1 MKAAGFWFIQ
11 KFRTRDCA
19 RDELTK
25 ASVSSVTGDASKRI
39 GKGNK
44 PLEFAALGK
53 RLRSARR
60 QRKMRLKDVAEMV
73 GCSESM
79 LSKIE
84 CDRVQPS
91 LQMLHRI
98 ANVLDTSI
106 GNLFAEQRESN
117 LEVYRKGKRPVVV
130 IAGDDSQ
137 PQIRL
142 ERLAPHFDEQQ
153 IDGNIH
159 IVEPGANN
167 GGEIKHLGQEIG
179 YVLEGQ
185 IELVIGDQSYQL
197 AEGDSFFLKS
207 DMPHSYRNIGKK
219 PARVIW
225 INTPPTF

>member
-1 MKAAGFWFIQ
+1 MG
-11 KFRTRDCA
+11 
-19 RDELTK
+19 ELRG
-25 ASVSSVTGDASKRI
+25 SRSKRV
-39 GKGNK
+39 GAYDT

-60 QRKMRLKDVAEMV
+60 QRKMRLKDVAEKV

-98 ANVLDTSI
+98 SNVLDTSI

-117 LEVYRKGKRPVVV
+117 VEVYRKGKRPVIV
-130 IAGDDSQ
+130 IAGDDSK
-137 PQIRL
+137 PRIRL
-142 ERLAPHFDEQQ
+142 ERLAPHFDGQQ

-179 YVLEGQ
+179 YLLEGQ
-185 IELVIGDQSYQL
+185 IELVIGDEHFHL
-197 AEGDSFFLKS
+197 AEGDSFFFKS
-207 DMPHSYRNIGKK
+207 DLPHSYRNVGKK
-219 PARVIW
+219 LARVIW

>member
-1 MKAAGFWFIQ
+1 MGRATTGAAG
-11 KFRTRDCA
+11 RRA
-19 RDELTK
+19 
-25 ASVSSVTGDASKRI
+25 
-39 GKGNK
+39 GNREK

-60 QRKMRLKDVAEMV
+60 QRKMRLKDVAAIV

-98 ANVLDTSI
+98 ANVLETSI
-106 GNLFAEQRESN
+106 GNLFAEQRESSV
-117 LEVYRKGKRPVVV
+117 EVYRKGKRPVVV
-130 IAGDDSQ
+130 IVGDGSK

-142 ERLAPHFDEQQ
+142 ERLAPHFEDQL

-159 IVEPGANN
+159 VIEPGANN
-167 GGEIKHLGQEIG
+167 GGDIKHLGQEIG
-179 YVLEGQ
+179 YVLDGQ
-185 IELVIGDQSYQL
+185 IELVIGDRRYHL
-197 AEGDSFFLKS
+197 AEGDSFFFKS
-207 DMPHSYRNIGKK
+207 DIPHSYQNVGQKL
-219 PARVIW
+219 ARIIW

>member
-1 MKAAGFWFIQ
+1 MGGQMKKAT
-11 KFRTRDCA
+11 KRT
-19 RDELTK
+19 
-25 ASVSSVTGDASKRI
+25 GKRE
-39 GKGNK
+39 K

-98 ANVLDTSI
+98 STVLDTSI
-106 GNLFAEQRESN
+106 GNLFGEQRESN
-117 LEVYRKGKRPVVV
+117 VEVYRKGKRPIVV
-130 IAGDDSQ
+130 ISGDDSK
-137 PQIRL
+137 PRIRL
-142 ERLAPHFDEQQ
+142 ERLAPHFDDQQ

-159 IVEPGANN
+159 MIEPGANN

-185 IELVIGDQSYQL
+185 IELVIGAQHYHL
-197 AEGDSFFLKS
+197 TEGDSFFFKS
-207 DMPHSYRNIGKK
+207 DLPHSYQNVGKK
-219 PARVIW
+219 LARVIW